1 VKKLLKELIALVC
14 ALCVAAA
21 LIFLYTLNL
30 GQTNY
35 DTFVGKVNKLPIV
48 ISSPVYG
55 EILTMPVTEGAIVT
69 KGKLL
74 ATIQILAP
82 HFTLPASNDL
92 FQVYQNILS
101 VQSPADGIV
110 GKVTLAPLSTIES
123 AGSLMQIYTAGNTEI
138 QILLPQGKDMSDYE
152 AFYAATTQN
161 GPKYPLQ
168 VLGQVPTDVVSDIPQ
183 TTTVY
188 RAKCQQVT
196 ACQNIINN
204 EAITIYAQKKQ
215 AKSPFFNIPVIS
227 PGSLWN
233 MLTKNI

>member
-1 VKKLLKELIALVC
+1 VKKLLKELIALAC

-35 DTFVGKVNKLPIV
+35 DTFVGKVNKLPII

-74 ATIQILAP
+74 ATIQILTP
-82 HFTLPASNDL
+82 HFTLPASSDL

-101 VQSPADGIV
+101 VQSPVDGIV
-110 GKVTLAPLSTIES
+110 GKVALAPLSTIES

-204 EAITIYAQKKQ
+204 AAITIYAQKKQ
-215 AKSPFFNIPVIS
+215 AKSPFLNIPFIS